1 MLEAIKG
8 METTNN
14 TANEI
19 TLVQLPKSALDEIQ
33 AGLQEVKTLILSKAR
48 EEVQSEWLESEVA
61 RKLLGVSP
69 KTWQTYR
76 DSRTIPFSQFG
87 RKIYVKRASIEA
99 FLQAHS
105 INSNTAAI

>member
-1 MLEAIKG
+1 MLEAIKA
-8 METTNN
+8 MEKINNITT
-14 TANEI
+14 EVPMV
-19 TLVQLPKSALDEIQ
+19 LLPKSALDEIQ

-48 EEVQSEWLESEVA
+48 EEVQSEWLESEDA
-61 RKLLGVSP
+61 RKLLAVSP

-87 RKIYVKRASIEA
+87 RKIYVKRADIEA

-105 INSNTAAI
+105 INANTAAV